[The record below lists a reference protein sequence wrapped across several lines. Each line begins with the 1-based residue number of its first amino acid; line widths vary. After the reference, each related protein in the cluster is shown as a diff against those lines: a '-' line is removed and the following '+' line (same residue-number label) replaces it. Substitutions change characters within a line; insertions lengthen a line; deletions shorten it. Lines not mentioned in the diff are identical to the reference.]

1 MIPHCSKSRFSYWV
15 FVAAFLCIGIFVHAY
30 GSSGGQANVNKSNN
44 VTGIHPENAGQH
56 IEILLDS
63 AWRLEDEGQV
73 KTAIAMTR
81 DALQLARD
89 FKLLSLEQVAFSNW
103 VTFTISRVKWIAQGS
118 ITIRAWQ

>member
-15 FVAAFLCIGIFVHAY
+15 LVAAFLCIGIFVHAY

-89 FKLLSLEQVAFSNW
+89 FKLLSLEQVAFSN
-103 VTFTISRVKWIAQGS
+103 
-118 ITIRAWQ
+118 